1 MKRIDLEIGD
11 LQAFLAVA
19 DKLSFR
25 AAAHALFISQPALSR
40 RIEKVETTLGARV
53 LERTSRRVAL
63 TDAGRQFLQHAR
75 AATEEM
81 QAALDGMTAR
91 SIQRHSLV
99 TIACVPSVA
108 NHVLPGAIRLLLDDF
123 PGLRVRVIDESGT
136 DVLKCVTESAAD
148 FGVNFIGAQDA
159 DIDFRAIFT
168 ERYVLAVQQSHRLA
182 GRPSVAWRELRD
194 DRLISVS
201 ASSSNRLL
209 LDNAL
214 ARVKDR
220 PALFCEVN
228 HVVGALA
235 MAAGGLGAAIVPD
248 LALSRSLYPSLVAV
262 PLTHPS
268 VSRTLGLIKRK
279 GHALHPPAQALYDIL
294 AKAARKGF
302 RGQAEGGV

>member
-11 LQAFLAVA
+11 LQAFIQVA
-19 DKLSFR
+19 EKLSFR
-25 AAAHALFISQPALSR
+25 AAAQALFISQPALSR
-40 RIEKVETTLGARV
+40 RIEKVESTLGERI

-63 TDAGRQFLQHAR
+63 TEAGRKFLEHAR
-75 AATEEM
+75 AATDEM
-81 QAALDGMTAR
+81 QAALDGISAR
-91 SIQRHSLV
+91 AVYRNNLV

-108 NHVLPGAIRLLLDDF
+108 NHVLPGAIGLLLEEF
-123 PGLRVRVIDESGT
+123 PNLRVRVIDESGT
-136 DVLKCVTESAAD
+136 DVLKCVTESVAD
-148 FGVNFIGAQDA
+148 FGVNFIGTQEANV
-159 DIDFRAIFT
+159 DFKAIFT

-182 GRPSVAWRELRD
+182 RQASVAWRELRD

-201 ASSSNRLL
+201 ARSSNRLL
-209 LDNAL
+209 LDSAL

-248 LALSRSLYPSLVAV
+248 LALSRSLYPALVGV
-262 PLTHPS
+262 PLTHPT

-279 GHALHPPAQALYDIL
+279 GYALHAPAQALYDIL
-294 AKAARKGF
+294 LKAARDGF
-302 RGQAEGGV
+302 RD